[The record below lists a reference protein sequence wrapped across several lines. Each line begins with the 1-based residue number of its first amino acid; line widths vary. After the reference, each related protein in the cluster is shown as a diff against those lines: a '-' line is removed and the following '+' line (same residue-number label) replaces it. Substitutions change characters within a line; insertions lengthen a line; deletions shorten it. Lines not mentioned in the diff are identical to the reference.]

1 MSLLSG
7 FTVARAIPLEVID
20 GLAVGRYVLSGGV
33 IRGAPGTEIGGQIVR
48 HLLPASSNVLGAALS
63 PILAPVNAALNVS
76 QVAQL
81 RGLTGNVAKL
91 GASQSANFGALT
103 MRMAHL
109 GKDVG
114 TLTTNVDALTGVT
127 KQVLGIATTTMAMS
141 GLNLALSASGFVFLN
156 HKLNNLNKKVDE
168 ISLNVRD
175 MKMFL
180 ELTER
185 AQLESAL
192 RDLSH
197 AITTPHHHNKR
208 DLLLHARQTLSPI
221 YLKYA
226 SLYKDYNQNPQRSIA
241 EVLVC
246 EEYFSVALL
255 ASVHSAA
262 ELDMTDVAYRDLE
275 DGYGTWKAQ
284 TQKLVRERL
293 LVNQPERYLYSEYT
307 DSVSSNDL
315 ASWLNFINSPRPTEE
330 WIDVLRGRLP
340 QSRSMKL
347 FASQRPFKES
357 VDEGKIVPALH
368 KMVHRDSVLS
378 GYLSQYQVM
387 KEHRMQPSALQRKLE
402 KLPERDLVEG
412 YAILEPEMP
421 AEPEPTEEVSQ
432 ESERRFRWF

>member
-7 FTVARAIPLEVID
+7 FTIARAIPLEVLD

-33 IRGAPGTEIGGQIVR
+33 IRGAPGTAIGGQIVR
-48 HLLPASSNVLGAALS
+48 HLLPASTNVLGAALS
-63 PILAPVNAALNVS
+63 PVLSPVNAVLNMS

-81 RGLTGNVAKL
+81 RGLSGNVAKL
-91 GASQSANFGALT
+91 SASQSAGFNAVTL
-103 MRMAHL
+103 RMAHL
-109 GKDVG
+109 SKDVG
-114 TLTTNVDALTGVT
+114 ALTTNVDALTGVT

-156 HKLNNLNKKVDE
+156 RKLNKLNKKVDE

-175 MKMFL
+175 VKMFL

-192 RDLSH
+192 RDLAH
-197 AITTPHHHNKR
+197 AVTTPHYQNKR
-208 DLLLHARQTLSPI
+208 DLLLHARRTLSPI

-226 SLYKDYNQNPQRSIA
+226 SLYKDYNQNAQRSIA

-262 ELDMTDVAYRDLE
+262 ELDMTDVAYRDLD
-275 DGYGTWKAQ
+275 DGYTTWKEQ
-284 TQKLVRERL
+284 TQKFVRERL
-293 LVNQPERYLYSEYT
+293 FVDQPERYLYSEYT

-315 ASWLNFINSPRPTEE
+315 ASWLNFVNPPRSTEE
-330 WIDVLRGRLP
+330 WIDKLRERLP
-340 QSRSMKL
+340 QSRHMKL
-347 FASQRPFKES
+347 FATQRPFKES
-357 VDEGKIVPALH
+357 VDEEKIVPALH

-378 GYLSQYQVM
+378 GYLSQYDVM
-387 KEHRMQPSALQRKLE
+387 KEHNLQPSALQRRLE
-402 KLPERDLVEG
+402 KLPERDLLEG

-421 AEPEPTEEVSQ
+421 VEPELTEETAQ
-432 ESERRFRWF
+432 EAERRFRWF